1 MKYNLIYLPIYL
13 STYLFICLS
22 VYLSICLM
30 RKTTQR
36 ETGKENKREQQ
47 WTMIQHKDT
56 QQFLNLFTWV
66 FQTAL
71 LQLSGWRL
79 HFETFCFGVRC
90 LLGFQLIEE
99 RTKIRQGRGKPAS
112 VLLMLVNPN
121 MILQNVYEK
130 YCLGAGRSQHQTTRY
145 DWRNR
150 FGVDLSQASY
160 YKCPLAKTNPQIFI
174 SNVHFAVRFH
184 CSNLDMSLC
193 RSWF

>member
-1 MKYNLIYLPIYL
+1 
-13 STYLFICLS
+13 
-22 VYLSICLM
+22 
-30 RKTTQR
+30 
-36 ETGKENKREQQ
+36 
-47 WTMIQHKDT
+47 
-56 QQFLNLFTWV
+56 V

-99 RTKIRQGRGKPAS
+99 RTKIRQERGKPAS

-145 DWRNR
+145 D
-150 FGVDLSQASY
+150 
-160 YKCPLAKTNPQIFI
+160 
-174 SNVHFAVRFH
+174 
-184 CSNLDMSLC
+184 
-193 RSWF
+193 